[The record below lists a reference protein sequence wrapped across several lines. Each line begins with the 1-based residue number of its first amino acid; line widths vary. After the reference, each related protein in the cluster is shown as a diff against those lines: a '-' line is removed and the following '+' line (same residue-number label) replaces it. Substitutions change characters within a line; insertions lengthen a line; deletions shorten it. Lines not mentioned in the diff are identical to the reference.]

1 MFPKSTKARSD
12 PLIPLLILGLLKEKP
27 GSYGYEL
34 LAIMNERHYKF
45 VVNYTKGSFYYNIQQ
60 LEEKRMIQRIIE
72 EREAESREKNK
83 YILTDLGLEEFNRL
97 MTKYGSKTDY
107 INLSF
112 YSAMLFEGEY
122 DKEKMKEL
130 VLVQIKQTEKKI
142 ALLEDT
148 LTNRADLMKNFRRML
163 ENSLSHHKVNV
174 AWFHE
179 ILKELD
185 TEITENRF
193 LH

>member
-1 MFPKSTKARSD
+1 MFPKSIKARSD

-60 LEEKRMIQRIIE
+60 LEEKRMIQRIVE

-83 YILTDLGLEEFNRL
+83 YILTDLGVEEFNRL

-148 LTNRADLMKNFRRML
+148 LTNRANLMKNFRRML

-179 ILKELD
+179 ILKEID
-185 TEITENRF
+185 TEITENE
-193 LH
+193 LS

>member
-1 MFPKSTKARSD
+1 M
-12 PLIPLLILGLLKEKP
+12 IPLLILGLLKEKP

-72 EREAESREKNK
+72 DREAELREKNK
-83 YILTDLGLEEFNRL
+83 YILTDLGVEEFNRL
-97 MTKYGSKTDY
+97 MTKYGAKTDY

-112 YSAMLFEGEY
+112 YSAMLFEGAY

-148 LTNRADLMKNFRRML
+148 LKNRADLMKNFRRML

-174 AWFHE
+174 DWFHG
-179 ILKELD
+179 ILKEID

>member
-1 MFPKSTKARSD
+1 M
-12 PLIPLLILGLLKEKP
+12 IPLLILGLLKEKP
-27 GSYGYEL
+27 GSYGHEL

-60 LEEKRMIQRIIE
+60 LEEKRMIQRIVE

-83 YILTDLGLEEFNRL
+83 YILTDLGVEEFNRL
-97 MTKYGSKTDY
+97 MTTYGSKTDY

-112 YSAMLFEGEY
+112 YSAMLFEGAY

-148 LTNRADLMKNFRRML
+148 LKNRTDLMKNFRRML

-174 AWFHE
+174 DWFHE
-179 ILKELD
+179 ILKEID
-185 TEITENRF
+185 TEITENR
-193 LH
+193 LSH